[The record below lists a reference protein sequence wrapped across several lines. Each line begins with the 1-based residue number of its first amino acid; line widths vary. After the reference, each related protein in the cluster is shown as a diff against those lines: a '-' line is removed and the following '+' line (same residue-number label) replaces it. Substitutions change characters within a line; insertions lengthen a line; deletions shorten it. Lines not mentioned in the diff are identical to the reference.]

1 MKNLVTVY
9 ITNRNYGKYL
19 DQSIQSVINQEYKN
33 IFLIIIDDASSDN
46 SKKILKKY
54 KENKLI
60 KIIRNKTKKGLIK
73 CANIAIKAAKGKYIL
88 RLDADDYLKLNAIKI
103 LQKKIANSLKAKMV
117 FPNFFRINEN
127 NKVLYKYAYK
137 NKKNYSIKDKP
148 AHGAC
153 SLIDLSFLRKIGGY
167 NEKFDRQDGYYL
179 WLSIFLKKK
188 KRNSF

>member
-46 SKKILKKY
+46 SKKILKNIK
-54 KENKLI
+54 KNKLI

-103 LQKKIANSLKAKMV
+103 LQKKIANSLKAKNG
-117 FPNFFRINEN
+117 FSKFFLELMKIIKFYINMPIKIKKTTQSRTNQHMEP
-127 NKVLYKYAYK
+127 VL
-137 NKKNYSIKDKP
+137 
-148 AHGAC
+148 
-153 SLIDLSFLRKIGGY
+153 
-167 NEKFDRQDGYYL
+167 
-179 WLSIFLKKK
+179 LSI
-188 KRNSF
+188 